1 MTPQRKWE
9 DTNYAG
15 IYSPDGALDAALE
28 VAQNFLNAR
37 GTPAVKLFANKE
49 SYRAGDRIFAI
60 LQRPDVALLLT
71 CDAPA
76 SWTAMLFDFGK
87 KQAVAAASNQTSIAE
102 AQKYA
107 IAQVKQRYKV
117 AVPEVEIQWQQAL
130 NRPDILQT

>member
-1 MTPQRKWE
+1 
-9 DTNYAG
+9 
-15 IYSPDGALDAALE
+15 
-28 VAQNFLNAR
+28 
-37 GTPAVKLFANKE
+37 VKLFVNKE

-87 KQAVAAASNQTSIAE
+87 KQAVAAANNHPSVGE

-107 IAQVKQRYKV
+107 IAQVQAHYQV
-117 AVPEVEIQWQQAL
+117 AVPDAEIQWRQAL

>member
-1 MTPQRKWE
+1 M
-9 DTNYAG
+9 
-15 IYSPDGALDAALE
+15 
-28 VAQNFLNAR
+28 
-37 GTPAVKLFANKE
+37 KLFVNKE

-87 KQAVAAASNQTSIAE
+87 KQAVATANNHLSVGD
-102 AQKYA
+102 AQKYV
-107 IAQVKQRYKV
+107 IAQVQAHYQV
-117 AVPEVEIQWQQAL
+117 AVPEVEIQWRQAL